1 MRTEHRWN
9 KKGGTETKNRYRKA
23 RADERNY
30 FAAQARI
37 EKLLNNKE
45 ETRPDDIDEFCR
57 KNGIRQSKAGDSFYF
72 RIDGKSYRISNHTE
86 QYSNMCSRD
95 LKGRKIRNC
104 YHGKGSRTTTIL
116 AQRSEVKRIYERLKS
131 AAV

>member
-1 MRTEHRWN
+1 M
-9 KKGGTETKNRYRKA
+9 
-23 RADERNY
+23 DERNY
-30 FAAQARI
+30 FAVQARI

-45 ETRPDDIDEFCR
+45 ETGRPDDIDEFCR

-104 YHGKGSRTTTIL
+104 YHGRGSRTTTIL
-116 AQRSEVKRIYERLKS
+116 AQRSEVKRIYEKLRLR
-131 AAV
+131 A